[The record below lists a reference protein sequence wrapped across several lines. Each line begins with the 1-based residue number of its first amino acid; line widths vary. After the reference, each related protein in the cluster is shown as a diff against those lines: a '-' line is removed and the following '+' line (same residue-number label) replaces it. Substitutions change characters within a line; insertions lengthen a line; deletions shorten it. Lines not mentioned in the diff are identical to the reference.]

1 MVAVIKPGRS
11 LRNALHYNENKLKQE
26 KAVLI
31 HSANYGKDTD
41 LLGFTDKIRR
51 LEKLAAL
58 NQNTKVNS
66 IHISLNFHPSEK
78 ITVEKLREIADA
90 YMEKIGFGEQPYLVY
105 QHHDAGHPHVHV
117 VTTNIRKDGTR
128 IKLHNIGRNQSE
140 KARKE
145 IEKEFKLEKAQR
157 EQLKQAYVLKPVNVQ
172 KVQYGKSETKQ
183 AITNVLDAILP
194 IYKYASLPELNAV
207 LKPYNVR
214 ADRGSEN
221 SRTYQRGGLVYR
233 VLDGKWQPVGAPIKA
248 SQLYRKPTLKAL
260 QVRFEE
266 NAVAK
271 PVHKQR
277 VKDAIDLAL
286 ARRPGMP
293 LPELIEALNHE
304 KIQVILRQNANG
316 IVYGMTYV
324 DHQTKCVFNGS
335 ELGKPYSANQM
346 QERCNPNQVLRHPPR
361 REAPNQEQVPAME
374 QPRHTLT
381 IDPPDRLIPLLESEK
396 VNNSLPYELRQDVK
410 RKRKRKRLHL

>member
-11 LRNALHYNENKLKQE
+11 LRNSLHYNEHKLSQK

-58 NQNTKVNS
+58 NQATKVNS
-66 IHISLNFHPSEK
+66 VHISLNFDPSEK
-78 ITVEKLREIADA
+78 IPVDKLREIADA
-90 YMEKIGFGEQPYLVY
+90 YMQKIGFGDQPYLVY
-105 QHHDAGHPHVHV
+105 QHHDAGHPHIHL

-145 IEKEFKLEKAQR
+145 IEKEFKLIKAQR
-157 EQLKQAYVLKPVNVQ
+157 EQLKQGYELKPVNVQ

-194 IYKYASLPELNAV
+194 AYKYASLPELNAV
-207 LKPYNVR
+207 LRQYNVR
-214 ADRGSEN
+214 ADRGSEK

-233 VLDGKWQPVGAPIKA
+233 VLDDHGKPVGAPIKA
-248 SQLYRKPTLKAL
+248 SQIYNKPTLKAL

-266 NAVAK
+266 NLAAK
-271 PVHKQR
+271 QAHKQR
-277 VKDAIDLAL
+277 VRNAIDLAL
-286 ARRPGMP
+286 LKRPGMP
-293 LPELIEALNHE
+293 LPELIQALQKE
-304 KIQVILRQNANG
+304 KIQIVPRQNADG
-316 IVYGMTYV
+316 IIYGMTYV

-335 ELGKPYSANQM
+335 DLGKPYSANQM
-346 QERCNPNQVLRHPPR
+346 QERCKPDQPAIKPR
-361 REAPNQEQVPAME
+361 QQTPKQEQAPVIE
-374 QPRHTLT
+374 QPRHTPT
-381 IDPPDRLIPLLESEK
+381 IDPSASLIPLLQSEK
-396 VNNSLPYELRQDVK
+396 VNNSLPYELRQDLK